1 MEEHSIHMTEEKT
14 NGMEGSIFGRIGR
27 PRREV
32 IHLAVAWAAYAVG
45 VLALYPRAG
54 SKAAALAILPVLVTS
69 GAFGVV
75 GGSVAGL
82 AAFPGNLVLMNLA
95 GGALSEMTDAA
106 GLLGSVLLVAAGGFT
121 GWLRDSYGRPR
132 AKRPERV
139 RMEEKL
145 RRQNTHLQAL
155 HEISRILG
163 SSLEME
169 EMLAGALSQ
178 TVERLDAAG
187 GLIALTDTDTG
198 ELKVAAQIGASEGW
212 TEQVGNGRMEGTPCE
227 LICRNGDALSV
238 QMERKG
244 SAFGKE
250 ALLEMGFQAVLG
262 VPIVHG
268 GETLGALCIFDSSVD
283 GSDGSARTLLTTIG
297 RQLGVSVGE
306 ARLLDETARER
317 EIARS
322 LLDTA
327 EMLSTT
333 LRFDQLLERVLNQ
346 LQEIVPYDTAS
357 VILVQDEH
365 CQTAASRGAN
375 STIRGLMSPLRD
387 RPQIELVV
395 EERRPLALGE
405 IEKRLTE
412 DGLPAGMV
420 GLRSWLGVPLIAQ
433 DKVVGVLTM
442 GSNDGVIDE
451 EGNKAASAFAHQ
463 AGLAIENSRLYEQ
476 MRSQLRDVT
485 ILQEV
490 TAAISSTLDV
500 DQVLPY
506 VAHSLCEILNGTSVE
521 IFGLDQSG
529 RVARAIASHTS
540 RQATEEEQQLESG
553 REEPLED
560 LPGTTEALNRNRPV
574 QMQLQDTDLDPRA
587 RAKLDERKA
596 QAMLLLPIVTHDR
609 ALGFLRVWDSTM
621 ARRFTRREMA
631 TGQTLAHQ
639 TAFAMENARLF
650 EQTRTSLMETQ
661 ALYRTSRSLIAQKSL
676 DDVLQTV
683 VNEVVEALA
692 ADRATVITFDLE
704 ANRVKDFVKGGP
716 GSGEIVR
723 GPFHEL
729 WNGLSGWV
737 LRELRPAL
745 SAKGDPDPR
754 EDGQARKRR
763 RETNCGSIVVVPL
776 IYRGRPLGTLTAI
789 NRPEQRDFTEKD
801 VDLMVAFAN
810 QAATALENA
819 RLLEE
824 TRRRANRLAGAADIA
839 RHATAIM
846 DQERLLEVVV
856 DLIREQFGFRLASVF
871 LIDEASD
878 RLYPAAATD
887 DFWEIVPDG
896 YQQSMGHGAIGE
908 AAESGRTVLTKDSS
922 ESGVAIRVEGWPS
935 PSSMS
940 VPIQIGGMVLGVLE
954 VEADTVRAFDENDK
968 LALEIIADQIAIA
981 YQNAELL
988 AETRSRMTDLRLL
1001 HDVSL
1006 AAASSSHLQ
1015 ETLQAAARA
1024 LATEWTGTD
1033 IALQLIDE
1041 ENGRLQM
1048 KARIGYSSEG
1058 GETLDLPLGE
1068 GITGWVAEHGEAILA
1083 PNVDEDPRYY
1093 PANPATRSE
1102 LCVPMTTGGKVIGTL
1117 NVESRHPDA
1126 FSADDQRLL
1135 TTLASN
1141 LAILIE
1147 RARLFEEIEAAR
1159 AELEQRAKALE
1170 GANARLKELDR
1181 LKSQFLANMSH
1192 ELRTPL
1198 NSVIGFS
1205 EVLIDGLLGEMP
1217 PERKECVENIYMSG
1231 EHLMALINDVLDL
1244 SKIEA
1249 GHMELAPKP
1258 LDVTG
1263 LIEDVEKT
1271 VEPMFEE
1278 KSQIL
1283 TIECRDD
1290 HPPLT
1295 ADRVRLRQI
1304 LLNLLSNAH
1313 KFTPTGGEVTLSC
1326 DLVDDATMDFS
1337 VMDNGIGISPED
1349 QEIIFEEFR
1358 QADGTAAREV
1368 EGTGLGLAISKRLV
1382 EMHDG
1387 SIWLE
1392 SEYGQ
1397 GTTFSFLL
1405 PLDGPSSK
1413 KEQAEGDSPGGET
1426 RIPMCPPVVLIEENR
1441 LLNNL
1446 LAVYL
1451 RKAGYAPIRLYNGK
1465 RGVEEAREL
1474 SPLLVILD
1482 VKAAKEDKW
1491 EILRRLKSDQKTE
1504 DIPVVLIS
1512 ALEDGTRAL
1521 CLGTG
1526 EYVTESVDQESL
1538 EALVSQWTNAD
1549 PATESAKVLV
1559 VDDGKDIVARLREI
1573 VPDKGYCLASVDNHG
1588 GVDDRAPEDEGE
1600 DCTVLMLRSK
1610 NGRSQEQAREESEAL
1625 TPEALTE
1632 EIRGLEARGLESRER
1647 YLE

>member
-1 MEEHSIHMTEEKT
+1 MAKEEANEME
-14 NGMEGSIFGRIGR
+14 NSIFRRIET
-27 PRREV
+27 PRGKTV
-32 IHLAVAWAAYAVG
+32 WLTAAWASYALGFLMIHSRVG
-45 VLALYPRAG
+45 SAV
-54 SKAAALAILPVLVTS
+54 AALAILPILVTS
-69 GAFGVV
+69 RAFGALGGVVSGLVAFPANFVLMSLV
-75 GGSVAGL
+75 GGAS
-82 AAFPGNLVLMNLA
+82 N
-95 GGALSEMTDAA
+95 EMVDAA
-106 GLLGSVLLVAAGGFT
+106 GLLGSGLLVLIGTVAGG
-121 GWLRDSYGRPR
+121 LRDSRER
-132 AKRPERV
+132 VSEELAKRK
-139 RMEEKL
+139 RMQEALE
-145 RRQNTHLQAL
+145 RQNARLATLNG
-155 HEISRILG
+155 ISHTLA
-163 SSLEME
+163 SSLDTTDMLE
-169 EMLAGALSQ
+169 ETLSQ
-178 TVERLDAAG
+178 TVDLFDGAG
-187 GLIALTDTDTG
+187 GVIVLTDAETGTLQTAAHIGIPDAWLEQTDDWRLQRLLCGLIDREGDTLRVEDPGDDWSLSEKAMRETG
-198 ELKVAAQIGASEGW
+198 FHSKV
-212 TEQVGNGRMEGTPCE
+212 
-227 LICRNGDALSV
+227 
-238 QMERKG
+238 
-244 SAFGKE
+244 
-250 ALLEMGFQAVLG
+250 G

-268 GETLGALCIFDSSVD
+268 GQPLGALCVFDN
-283 GSDGSARTLLTTIG
+283 SANGDDRATRTLLSTIG
-297 RQLGVSVGE
+297 QQLGVSIGRD
-306 ARLLDETARER
+306 RLLNETARER
-317 EIARS
+317 EVARN

-333 LRFDQLLERVLNQ
+333 LRFEQLLERVLNQ
-346 LQEIVPYDTAS
+346 LQEILPYDTAS

-365 CQTAASRGAN
+365 CQTAASRGLN
-375 STIRGLMSPLRD
+375 RTMRGQMSPLRD

-395 EERRPLALGE
+395 RERRPLPLRE
-405 IEKRLTE
+405 IAERLAE
-412 DGLPAGMV
+412 DGLPAEMV
-420 GLRSWLGVPLIAQ
+420 ELRSWLGVPLIAQ

-442 GSNDGVIDE
+442 GSTDRIIEE
-451 EGNKAASAFAHQ
+451 EGKKQAVSAFAHQ

-506 VAHSLCEILNGTSVE
+506 VAHSLCEILNGTSAE
-521 IFGLDQSG
+521 IFGIDESG
-529 RVARAIASHTS
+529 RLARAIASYAS
-540 RQATEEEQQLESG
+540 RQATEQEQQVKAG

-560 LPGTTEALNRNRPV
+560 LPGMTEALNQNRPI
-574 QMQLQDTDLDPRA
+574 QMHLADTDLDPRTQD
-587 RAKLDERKA
+587 KLEERNA
-596 QAMLLLPIVTHDR
+596 QAMLVLPIVTHDR

-621 ARRFTRREMA
+621 ARRFTQREIA

-650 EQTRTSLMETQ
+650 EQTRTSLVETQ

-683 VNEVVEALA
+683 VDEVVEALA

-716 GSGEIVR
+716 GAADVVKAT
-723 GPFHEL
+723 FDEL

-745 SAKGDPDPR
+745 SAQGDPDPR
-754 EDGQARKRR
+754 ENGRARR
-763 RETNCGSIVVVPL
+763 RRLATNCGSIVVVPL

-801 VDLMVAFAN
+801 VELMVAFAN

-871 LIDEASD
+871 LVDEVGD
-878 RLYPAAATD
+878 ELHPAAATD
-887 DFWEIVPDG
+887 DFREIIPDG
-896 YQQSMGHGAIGE
+896 YRQRVGRGAIGT
-908 AAESGRTVLTKDSS
+908 AAKSGETIVVADAR
-922 ESGVAIRVEGWPS
+922 ESGVAIEVEDWLS
-935 PSSMS
+935 PSSIS

-954 VEADTVRAFDENDK
+954 VEADIVRGFDENDQ
-968 LALEIIADQIAIA
+968 LALETIADQIAIA

-1015 ETLQAAARA
+1015 ETLQAAAEV
-1024 LATEWTGTD
+1024 LAMEWQGTD
-1033 IALQLIDE
+1033 IALQLIDKE
-1041 ENGRLQM
+1041 RNTLGT
-1048 KARIGYSSEG
+1048 KASVGYPIAG
-1058 GETLDLPLGE
+1058 DADFDLPLGK
-1068 GITGWVAEHGEAILA
+1068 GITGWVAKHGEPVLV
-1083 PNVDEDPRYY
+1083 PDVDKDPRYY
-1093 PANPATRSE
+1093 ATNPATRSE

-1117 NVESRHPDA
+1117 NVESPNVDA
-1126 FSADDQRLL
+1126 FSVEDQRLL

-1147 RARLFEEIEAAR
+1147 RARLFEEVEAAR
-1159 AELEQRAKALE
+1159 TELEQRAKALE

-1217 PERKECVENIYMSG
+1217 PEQKECVENILLSG

-1249 GHMELAPKP
+1249 GHMTLVPEP
-1258 LDVTG
+1258 LDVKG
-1263 LIEDVEKT
+1263 LIGDVEKT
-1271 VEPMFEE
+1271 VEPMFKE
-1278 KSQIL
+1278 KSQALMID
-1283 TIECRDD
+1283 CREDL
-1290 HPPLT
+1290 PALT

-1313 KFTPTGGEVTLSC
+1313 KFTPENGEITLSC
-1326 DLVDDATMDFS
+1326 NLTDDATMGFS
-1337 VMDNGIGISPED
+1337 VIDTGIGIRPED

-1358 QADGTAAREV
+1358 QADGTAARDV

-1392 SEYGQ
+1392 SDYGK

-1405 PLDGPSSK
+1405 PLDGPSSNE
-1413 KEQAEGDSPGGET
+1413 EQAEGDRQDGET
-1426 RIPMCPPVVLIEENR
+1426 RIPTRPPVLLIEENR
-1441 LLNNL
+1441 LFNNL

-1451 RKAGYAPIRLYNGK
+1451 RKAGYDPIQLYDGK
-1465 RGVEEAREL
+1465 EAVGEAREL
-1474 SPLLVILD
+1474 TPLLIILE
-1482 VKAAKEDKW
+1482 VEAAKEEEW
-1491 EILRRLKSDQKTE
+1491 EILRRLRTDPKTA

-1512 ALEDGTRAL
+1512 ALEDGKRAL
-1521 CLGTG
+1521 SVGTG
-1526 EYVTESVDQESL
+1526 DYVTESGDRDRL
-1538 EALVSQWTNAD
+1538 EALVSGWTDAVS
-1549 PATESAKVLV
+1549 ATESTKILV
-1559 VDDGKDIVARLREI
+1559 VDDGTDLATHLRDM
-1573 VPDKGYCLASVDNHG
+1573 VPDDGYCLIPADTIEEL
-1588 GVDDRAPEDEGE
+1588 EDVGPAAEGR
-1600 DCTVLMLRSK
+1600 DWTVLVLRNK
-1610 NGRSQEQAREESEAL
+1610 GGKAAGRAQEEDGALTAEAL
-1625 TPEALTE
+1625 AE
-1632 EIRGLEARGLESRER
+1632 EIRRLDSRER
-1647 YLE
+1647 CVE

>member
-1 MEEHSIHMTEEKT
+1 MMEENT
-14 NGMEGSIFGRIGR
+14 NRIEGSIFGRVGG
-27 PRREV
+27 PRRRA
-32 IHLAVAWAAYAVG
+32 IHLTVTWAAYALG
-45 VLALYPRAG
+45 FLAFYPRAG
-54 SKAAALAILPVLVTS
+54 SVVAALAILPVLVS
-69 GAFGVV
+69 SRAFGVL
-75 GGSVAGL
+75 GGWVAGL
-82 AAFPGNLVLMNLA
+82 VAFPGNLILMEIA
-95 GGALSEMTDAA
+95 GGASSEMTDAA
-106 GLLGSVLLVAAGGFT
+106 GLLGSFLLMAAGGFT

-132 AKRPERV
+132 TEQPEGE
-139 RMEEKL
+139 RMEDRL
-145 RRQNTHLQAL
+145 RRQNGHLQAL

-163 SSLEME
+163 SSLETE
-169 EMLAGALSQ
+169 EMLKETLSE
-178 TVERLDAAG
+178 TVGRLDAAG
-187 GLIALTDTDTG
+187 GLITLTDPDTG
-198 ELKVAAQIGASEGW
+198 TLKVTAEIGVPEVW
-212 TEQVGNGRMEGTPCE
+212 IDQLGNGEMEGTPCE
-227 LICRNGDALSV
+227 LICRSGDALSIRA
-238 QMERKG
+238 ELEGG
-244 SAFGKE
+244 SFADQ
-250 ALLEMGFQAVLG
+250 ALLEMGFRTVLG

-268 GETLGALCIFDSSVD
+268 GEIMGALCIFNSTVD
-283 GSDGSARTLLTTIG
+283 GADGSARTLLTTIG

-306 ARLLDETARER
+306 ARLVDETARER
-317 EIARS
+317 EVAQS
-322 LLDTA
+322 LLNTA
-327 EMLSTT
+327 ETLNTT
-333 LRFDQLLERVLNQ
+333 LRFDQLLEQVLDQ
-346 LQEIVPYDTAS
+346 LQQILPYDTAS
-357 VILVQDEH
+357 VVLIQDEH
-365 CQTAASRGAN
+365 CQTAASRGSDSA
-375 STIRGLMSPLRD
+375 IRGQMWPLRD

-395 EERRPLALGE
+395 EERRPMSLLE
-405 IEKRLTE
+405 IEERLSE
-412 DGLPAGMV
+412 DDLPAAMV

-442 GSNDGVIDE
+442 GSSHGVIEE
-451 EGNKAASAFAHQ
+451 EGKKAASAFAHQ

-506 VAHSLCEILNGTSVE
+506 VAHSLCEILNGTSAEV
-521 IFGLDQSG
+521 FGLDESG
-529 RVARAIASHTS
+529 RVARVIASYAS
-540 RQATEEEQQLESG
+540 RQATEQEQQLEAG

-560 LPGTTEALNRNRPV
+560 LPGTVEALSRNRPI
-574 QMQLQDTDLDPRA
+574 QMQLTDMDLDLRA
-587 RAKLDERKA
+587 RAKLEERDA
-596 QAMLLLPIVTHDR
+596 HAMLLLPIVTHDR
-609 ALGFLRVWDSTM
+609 ALGFLRVWDSAM

-683 VNEVVEALA
+683 VDEVVEALA
-692 ADRATVITFDLE
+692 ADRATVVTFDLS
-704 ANRVKDFVKGGP
+704 ANRVKNFVKGGP
-716 GSGEIVR
+716 GSDEVVSGC
-723 GPFHEL
+723 FDEL

-763 RETNCGSIVVVPL
+763 RETNCGSIVAVPMT
-776 IYRGRPLGTLTAI
+776 YRGRPLGTLTAI

-801 VDLMVAFAN
+801 VELMVAFAN

-824 TRRRANRLAGAADIA
+824 TQRRANRLAGAADIA

-856 DLIREQFGFRLASVF
+856 DLIQEQFGFRLASVF
-871 LIDEASD
+871 LIDDSSD
-878 RLYPAAATD
+878 ELYPAAATD
-887 DFWEIVPDG
+887 GFREIIPADYRQRVG
-896 YQQSMGHGAIGE
+896 WGAIGK
-908 AAESGRTVLTKDSS
+908 AAERRETVLVTDAS
-922 ESGVAIRVEGWPS
+922 EGSMAIQVDEWLS

-954 VEADTVRAFDENDK
+954 VEADEVHAFDENDQ

-1006 AAASSSHLQ
+1006 AAATSSHLQ
-1015 ETLQAAARA
+1015 ETLQAAAEA
-1024 LATEWTGTD
+1024 FATEWKETK

-1041 ENGRLQM
+1041 ESGTLRM
-1048 KARIGYSSEG
+1048 KASVGYPADDGEG
-1058 GETLDLPLGE
+1058 FDLPLGK
-1068 GITGWVAEHGEAILA
+1068 GITGWVAKHGEPVLA
-1083 PNVDEDPRYY
+1083 PDVREDPRYFK
-1093 PANPATRSE
+1093 ASSSTRSE
-1102 LCVPMTTGGKVIGTL
+1102 LCVPLTTGGEVIGTL
-1117 NVESRHPDA
+1117 NVESPRVDA

-1198 NSVIGFS
+1198 NSIIGFS

-1217 PERKECVENIYMSG
+1217 TERKECVENIYMSG
-1231 EHLMALINDVLDL
+1231 EHLMSLINDILDL

-1249 GHMELAPKP
+1249 GHMELVPEP
-1258 LDVTG
+1258 LDVRG
-1263 LIEDVEKT
+1263 VMEDVKKT
-1271 VEPMFEE
+1271 VEPMFKE
-1278 KSQIL
+1278 KSQTL
-1283 TIECRDD
+1283 TIDCWDD
-1290 HPPLT
+1290 CPPLT

-1313 KFTPTGGEVTLSC
+1313 KFTPEDGEVTLSSS
-1326 DLVDDATMDFS
+1326 LVDDGTMGFS
-1337 VMDNGIGISPED
+1337 VSDTGIGIKPED

-1358 QADGTAAREV
+1358 QAGGTAAREV

-1397 GTTFSFLL
+1397 GTTFSFIL
-1405 PLDGPSSK
+1405 PLDGPSSR
-1413 KEQAEGDSPGGET
+1413 KERAKRDSAGQGT
-1426 RIPMCPPVVLIEENR
+1426 RPSILLIEENR

-1451 RKAGYAPIRLYNGK
+1451 RKAGYAPIQVYDGM
-1465 RGVEEAREL
+1465 REL
-1474 SPLLVILD
+1474 EETQELNPLLVILD
-1482 VKAAKEDKW
+1482 VEAAREDKL
-1491 EILRRLKSDQKTE
+1491 EILRRLKSDQKTD

-1512 ALEDGTRAL
+1512 ALEGGKEAL
-1521 CLGTG
+1521 WLGIGASATG
-1526 EYVTESVDQESL
+1526 SGDQESL
-1538 EALVSQWTNAD
+1538 EA
-1549 PATESAKVLV
+1549 
-1559 VDDGKDIVARLREI
+1559 
-1573 VPDKGYCLASVDNHG
+1573 
-1588 GVDDRAPEDEGE
+1588 
-1600 DCTVLMLRSK
+1600 
-1610 NGRSQEQAREESEAL
+1610 REESKAL
-1625 TPEALTE
+1625 TPEALAQR
-1632 EIRGLEARGLESRER
+1632 IRGLAAPGLAAPGLQARGLEARDRCLE
-1647 YLE
+1647 